1 MPPWW
6 TSLRNRFT
14 PELIATLMRFSSA
27 LFGFG
32 KAVVTIR
39 ILSPELLGVVAVM
52 GAINKMLT
60 DFIDIRLSDVATR
73 LYYQHPQDAPPSQI
87 SQHRVQVMLDTILL
101 SAGISILLAIVSS
114 IVAFMSVSWFT
125 QTPVQGWWLI
135 THASMQAL
143 SNLAMVCFYLINFN
157 GQYVRFGTLRAGI
170 ELCDFVAYVV
180 LALAIGGIDGFYI
193 ANVIGSTIMLIGVLM
208 LTLYG
213 WKRVHQVAF
222 NQLRIGTTFKD
233 FRANWRVLFY
243 GNFLGYGRMFHMSVD
258 VLLVALL
265 TDNTTTGLYRFA
277 RNIFEFTSLI
287 LYESL
292 NQIFTPKLMQLLVD
306 KNYTRFLQLRQ
317 QFLWGGLLGLGI
329 FVVGEIL
336 FLPFAIGLVFGESYI
351 VSANTIM
358 ILTIAPFLQI
368 AFHIGNWTPL
378 LHTGTLRGYT
388 LFAMLG
394 TVVQYALL
402 LLFGRQISV
411 HLELAGIAYLAHY
424 LILIPAI
431 GWLGRKKLHLLT
443 HQMVYYKNMPKN

>member
-1 MPPWW
+1 MPHWW
-6 TSLRNRFT
+6 TSLRKRFT

-39 ILSPELLGVVAVM
+39 ILSPELLGVVAVI

-73 LYYQHPQDAPPSQI
+73 LYYQHSKTTSSEEI
-87 SQHRVQVMLDTILL
+87 GRHRVQVMLDTILL
-101 SAGISILLAIVSS
+101 SAGISILLAVISTL
-114 IVAFMSVSWFT
+114 VASATVQVFT
-125 QTPVQGWWLI
+125 QTHVEGWWLV

-157 GQYVRFGTLRAGI
+157 GQYMRFGTLRAGI
-170 ELCDFVAYVV
+170 ELCDFVSYVV
-180 LALAIGGIDGFYI
+180 LASAIGGINGFYI
-193 ANVIGSTIMLIGVLM
+193 ANVMGSTVMLIGVLA

-243 GNFLGYGRMFHMSVD
+243 GNFLGYGRMFHMSID
-258 VLLVALL
+258 VLLIAYL

-292 NQIFTPKLMQLLVD
+292 NQIFTPKLMQLLTD
-306 KNYTRFLQLRQ
+306 KNYMRFLQLRQ
-317 QFLWGGLLGLGI
+317 QFLWGGLLGLGA

-378 LHTGTLRGYT
+378 LHAGTLRGYT

-394 TVVQYALL
+394 TIVQYVL
-402 LLFGRQISV
+402 LLFFGQQISL
-411 HLELAGIAYLAHY
+411 HLELASIAYLSHY
-424 LILIPAI
+424 LVLIPSVW
-431 GWLGRKKLHLLT
+431 WLGRKRLQLLK
-443 HQMVYYKNMPKN
+443 HQM